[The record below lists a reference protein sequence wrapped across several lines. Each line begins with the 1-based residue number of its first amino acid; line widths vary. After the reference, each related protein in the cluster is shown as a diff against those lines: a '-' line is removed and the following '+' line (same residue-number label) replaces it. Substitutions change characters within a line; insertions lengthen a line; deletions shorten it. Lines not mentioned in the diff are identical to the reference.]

1 MPWPTKNQIVS
12 SSTRSVQF
20 FLLSYQHV
28 RNYPF
33 FFVLS
38 FFCKTIASLLYLIS
52 LYTTTVVSLL
62 CECLVCVSVLNMA
75 SAATGSATARRCVVR
90 TGITK
95 TITKLHDADTGAMC
109 DEQKCFEIG
118 AKLGA
123 LRDKHEQVLLL
134 DAERLLTCTTDLE
147 VENAMNEA
155 EADN

>member
-1 MPWPTKNQIVS
+1 
-12 SSTRSVQF
+12 
-20 FLLSYQHV
+20 
-28 RNYPF
+28 
-33 FFVLS
+33 
-38 FFCKTIASLLYLIS
+38 
-52 LYTTTVVSLL
+52 
-62 CECLVCVSVLNMA
+62 MA
-75 SAATGSATARRCVVR
+75 SAATGSATARRGVVR

-134 DAERLLTCTTDLE
+134 DSERLLTCTTDLE

-155 EADN
+155 EAVN